1 MSSQA
6 GTLITKRAFQLQ
18 VWQIPCGAKLDL
30 TLTQGLQSQSIR
42 LSSFVNNLKLPR
54 ELPFYIGNY
63 LKKRKRPCSLGSR
76 SWAVSVTLEFFL
88 YHLIIAPTL
97 LF

>member
-1 MSSQA
+1 MISQA

-18 VWQIPCGAKLDL
+18 VWQIPCGVEFDL

-42 LSSFVNNLKLPR
+42 VSSFVNNLKLPC

-63 LKKRKRPCSLGSR
+63 LKKRKRP
-76 SWAVSVTLEFFL
+76 
-88 YHLIIAPTL
+88 
-97 LF
+97 